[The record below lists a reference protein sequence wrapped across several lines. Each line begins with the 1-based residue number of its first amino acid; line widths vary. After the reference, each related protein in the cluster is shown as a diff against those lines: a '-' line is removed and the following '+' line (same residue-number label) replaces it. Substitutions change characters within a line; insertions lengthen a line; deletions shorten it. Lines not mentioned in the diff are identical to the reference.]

1 VENRKRAPQ
10 IKSILPAKRSKPNP
24 LCLPTHEPR
33 MNRAIRGQ
41 APLLDLKNFQV
52 SPNSVESNKTEAIFI
67 SIPSFPKFKLA
78 ANCLALQEKSQS

>member
-1 VENRKRAPQ
+1 ATNKVHSPRKTL
-10 IKSILPAKRSKPNP
+10 KTNP

-52 SPNSVESNKTEAIFI
+52 SPNGDILIGSNGTEQMA
-67 SIPSFPKFKLA
+67 
-78 ANCLALQEKSQS
+78 ETR